1 MINRDITSPEYSK
14 TTLRLIKTLVQPII
28 SHTKYGPA
36 EGSKHQIG
44 FVCRCYKRPNQQELI
59 PAVDEWLGYEERTA
73 MLAWLFAGGKKMK
86 SKACAAANYFS
97 TPAAWD
103 NLTMLGRTITDGARY
118 APHLVSGAKDTY
130 EEDLEKVFGARIPS
144 YLHWIT
150 LKDDTNYSSEM

>member
-1 MINRDITSPEYSK
+1 
-14 TTLRLIKTLVQPII
+14 
-28 SHTKYGPA
+28 
-36 EGSKHQIG
+36 
-44 FVCRCYKRPNQQELI
+44 
-59 PAVDEWLGYEERTA
+59 

-118 APHLVSGAKDTY
+118 APHLVNGAKDTY